1 MKPILVD
8 GGWSDYSSTSSSC
21 STTCERGVTRECN
34 NPSPCGGGNDC
45 NGPSANYECCDN
57 CTGMS
62 LLKKDYKLS
71 VRQKLISIK
80 IRNFFQFPVFKLKVG
95 MDIFPK
101 H

>member
-21 STTCERGVTRECN
+21 STTCEREVTRECN

-57 CTGMS
+57 CTGMF
-62 LLKKDYKLS
+62 LLKKNYKLS
-71 VRQKLISIK
+71 
-80 IRNFFQFPVFKLKVG
+80 
-95 MDIFPK
+95 IFSHRKKSLHYMQSVWTK
-101 H
+101 HTS